1 MSGTFDIVIGGQAS
15 ADLASDMIALE
26 VEESADL
33 PGAFRLTLPIKRGSG
48 GDLDILGDSRL
59 GPWSNIA
66 VIAKAGDGPVQCIF
80 DGYVLSQKVHLDT
93 GTVASLLKVSGQDA
107 TWLMN
112 VEEKTREWSDVT
124 DGTVA
129 NSIFGDYDFAPDD
142 GNLDDDSPAHAE
154 HPHSLI
160 QRSSDAQFLQMLA
173 RRSGKLCRVFC
184 TDTPGVRTGYFG
196 KPKLDGDPGV
206 VLTLNDAESATVGEL
221 EFDWDVMRPNAVLA
235 RQALF
240 DDDTPEGVGGSN
252 TDTGLTPLGDLDL
265 PTFAGKTVT
274 SLLTTVVDDGGELTL
289 RAQAVLRDASWFVR
303 CQGKADASRL
313 GAILRVG
320 AIVRLDAAGAVH
332 SGNYL
337 VWNVRHTLTAERHMM
352 DFTLVRNAVG
362 TPAPTGGLG
371 GLGL

>member
-59 GPWSNIA
+59 GPWSSIA

-362 TPAPTGGLG
+362 TPAPAGGLG